1 MKLVF
6 VEQHYKWIV
15 GALLGSVFVMAVFSS
30 MGDSATNDEVAHI
43 PAGYS
48 YLVARDFRL
57 NQEHP
62 PLIKDLA
69 AFPLLFLNLQF
80 PFYHQ
85 GWTEYAF
92 GQWVLG
98 EEFLYNSGN
107 NPDQILFWAR
117 LPMILVFLALGLFLF
132 YWAKRLV
139 GLWPAFLVLV
149 LYLFSPTFLAHGR
162 LVTTDVGAT
171 FGFAASIF
179 FFLRFLE
186 KPSWKNALFAGMALG
201 VALLTKFSTVLL
213 LPFLVF
219 LAVAYIFLYYDKNTL
234 FLYAKRGLG
243 VLLMAGVLVGVVYQ
257 FHIAQYPF
265 EKAADDTKAV
275 LSDALQ
281 LPKEEVAFSLPE
293 HPVLRPYGHYAL
305 GFLRTTRRV
314 GNITPEFFLGN
325 LESSGW
331 WYYFPVLYMVK
342 VPLAFHILTIL
353 ALAAAFFAA
362 AKKNTDLS
370 FAGIKKWTQKH
381 FQIFAIASF
390 VALYAALTVV
400 ISINIGVRHL
410 LPIFPFLYLLV
421 ALGIKKWI
429 QQEKH
434 KTRQKGKIGIV
445 LVLLVWYVF
454 SSTSAFPDFLSYYN
468 EVVGGSA
475 NGYRVALSSNYDWG
489 QDVKRLAEWVEQNN
503 IQTIYVDLFGKGNP
517 EIYYMKEKAVQWKES
532 WEWLEVSTDPEA
544 LQKEYN
550 KNTFPKGNYFAVS
563 LNLVFGGGWDGEKIV
578 PHYDWL
584 QDYTPVARAGRSIFI
599 YYIDK

>member
-6 VEQHYKWIV
+6 VEQHYRWIV
-15 GALLGSVFVMAVFSS
+15 GALLCAVFILALVSS

-69 AFPLLFLNLQF
+69 AFPLLFLHVQF

-92 GQWVLG
+92 GQWVVG

-117 LPMILVFLALGLFLF
+117 VPMILVFLVLGLFLF
-132 YWAKRLV
+132 YWAKRLA
-139 GLWPAFLVLV
+139 GLWSAFLVLV

-186 KPSWKNALFAGMALG
+186 KPSWKHTLLAGVALG
-201 VALLTKFSTVLL
+201 LALLTKFSTVLL
-213 LPFLVF
+213 LPFLGF
-219 LAVAYIFLYYDKNTL
+219 LAVAYILFRYDKNTF
-234 FLYAKRGLG
+234 FLYTKRGLG
-243 VLLMAGVLVGVVYQ
+243 ILLTAGVLVGAVYQ
-257 FHIAQYPF
+257 FHIAGYPF
-265 EKAADDTKAV
+265 EKAADDAKAV

-293 HPVLRPYGHYAL
+293 HPLLRPYSHYAL
-305 GFLRTTRRV
+305 GFLRTIRRV

-325 LESSGW
+325 VESSGW
-331 WYYFPVLYMVK
+331 RYYFPVLYMTK
-342 VPLAFHILTIL
+342 VPLAFHVLTFF
-353 ALAAAFFAA
+353 ALAACFFVAR
-362 AKKNTDLS
+362 KNKDYS
-370 FAGIKKWTQKH
+370 FARIKKWIQEH
-381 FQIFAIASF
+381 FDVFAVSCF
-390 VALYAALTVV
+390 VVLYGALTIVLA
-400 ISINIGVRHL
+400 INIGVRHL
-410 LPIFPFLYLLV
+410 LPIFPFLYILV
-421 ALGIKKWI
+421 ALGVKTWI
-429 QQEKH
+429 QEEQIRYK
-434 KTRQKGKIGIV
+434 KTAKKVIV
-445 LVLLVWYVF
+445 VGLLGWYIV
-454 SSTSAFPDFLSYYN
+454 SSASAFPDFLSYYN
-468 EVVGGSA
+468 ESVGGSKH
-475 NGYRVALSSNYDWG
+475 GYTVALNSNYDWG
-489 QDVKRLAEWVEQNN
+489 QDIKRLVRWVKEHN
-503 IQTIYVDLFGKGNP
+503 IQTIYVDVSGKGNP
-517 EIYYMKEKAVQWKES
+517 ERYYLQNRQIQWQGADDWNVGDWDLKKK
-532 WEWLEVSTDPEA
+532 L
-544 LQKEYN
+544 YN
-550 KNTFPKGNYFAVS
+550 RDTFPKGNYFAVS
-563 LNLVFGGGWDGEKIV
+563 ANLVFGGAWDGEKIIL
-578 PHYDWL
+578 YYNWL